1 MQPNTTD
8 PRELLREI
16 PHEDVESL
24 GPHNVRHN
32 AQITVNA
39 ITGSFRGLPQEWVEY
54 MEAEKVAADGGL
66 RSKFGFLLR
75 QGGFGWRWR
84 MRWFELRGSV
94 LTCKR
99 EQLSPDADGSTHE
112 YFLGGAT
119 ISTSRGDDEQQQ
131 GAGAGADAGA
141 TSVPRRFRLTL
152 ADKTVLTL
160 LAQTPRESTAWIEA
174 LHGAIRACDNKDIS
188 CKLYVTL
195 CKARGLVGA
204 GRASRPGGAAGAH
217 GRVAAGAWRLGRHA
231 PARAD
236 EDPAA
241 ARQGWGGGGSQHG
254 TEVMD
259 R

>member
-1 MQPNTTD
+1 MSMQKVQTAFRAMRSVPDLRKLFFSLSRGKQWLDAEQVRNFLRHTQGERDLTREQCHALITRFNTVVGK
-8 PRELLREI
+8 RGLLKGWN
-16 PHEDVESL
+16 L
-24 GPHNVRHN
+24 GAHNVRHN

-119 ISTSRGDDEQQQ
+119 ISTSRGDDAQQQ
-131 GAGAGADAGA
+131 GAGA
-141 TSVPRRFRLTL
+141 
-152 ADKTVLTL
+152 
-160 LAQTPRESTAWIEA
+160 
-174 LHGAIRACDNKDIS
+174 
-188 CKLYVTL
+188 
-195 CKARGLVGA
+195 
-204 GRASRPGGAAGAH
+204 
-217 GRVAAGAWRLGRHA
+217 
-231 PARAD
+231 
-236 EDPAA
+236 
-241 ARQGWGGGGSQHG
+241 
-254 TEVMD
+254 
-259 R
+259 